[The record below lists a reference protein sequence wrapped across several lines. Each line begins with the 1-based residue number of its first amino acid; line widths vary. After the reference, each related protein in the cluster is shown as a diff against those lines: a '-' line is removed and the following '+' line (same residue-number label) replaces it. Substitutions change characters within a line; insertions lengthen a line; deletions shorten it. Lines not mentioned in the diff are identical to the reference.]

1 MDRWLDRRLRMRIEL
16 ALAGVSA
23 VLMVV
28 TLVWPTWFETLFD
41 ASPDHGDGSAE
52 RLFALVWAAATV
64 LFVVLARRDRR
75 RVAAA

>member
-1 MDRWLDRRLRMRIEL
+1 MDRRLRMRIEL

-41 ASPDHGDGSAE
+41 VSPDHGDGSAE

-64 LFVVLARRDRR
+64 LLVLLARRDRR